1 MEYLARLNIVTMLMS
16 TTFWINLAVVFFVIL
31 ITYWLINWLLNVV
44 YKTLQRP
51 DKKDDAHG
59 RLRSIIFEMLKKTSK
74 MLIFFAAFLF
84 SLRFV
89 ALPDRLFSTLS
100 HAWFLVVAIQMA
112 IWLDQGVQSWM
123 RHLLYAPGSNK
134 NPVTLVILG
143 MILRVLVWS
152 MMLLSILANVGVDIT
167 ALVASLGVGGI
178 AIALAVQ
185 TVLSDVFASLSIGFD
200 KPFEIGDFV
209 VFNDVAGTI
218 EHIGLKTTRI
228 RSLSG
233 EQIVCANAQLL
244 QQTIHNYKRMQT
256 RRIVFTFGVATAT
269 PPEKLRLIGDMVKK
283 IITDVG
289 ETQFDRAH
297 LLAFDQDRL
306 TYEVVHIVNTADYNK
321 YMDIQQEI
329 NIRIIEKLIENDI
342 ELALPSLVVR
352 APVQVEETTDYSNTA
367 DAKDADKRVIQ

>member
-1 MEYLARLNIVTMLMS
+1 MEYLARLNVVTVLMS
-16 TTFWINLAVVFFVIL
+16 ATFWINLGIVFVVTL
-31 ITYWLINWLLNVV
+31 ITYWLINWLLNFI
-44 YKTLQRP
+44 YRTIERRDHKEIKHP
-51 DKKDDAHG
+51 G
-59 RLRSIIFEMLKKTSK
+59 LRVIVFDMLKRTSK
-74 MLIFFAAFLF
+74 LLIFFAAFLF

-89 ALPDRLFSTLS
+89 ALPDRLFASLS
-100 HAWFLVVAIQMA
+100 HAWFLVIAIQIA

-123 RHLLYAPGSNK
+123 RHLLHAPGTHK

-143 MILRVLVWS
+143 MILRVVVWS
-152 MMLLSILANVGVDIT
+152 MMLLSILANAGVDIT

-256 RRIVFTFGVATAT
+256 RRIVFTFGVATST
-269 PPEKLRLIGDMVKK
+269 PPEKLRLIGDTVKK
-283 IITDVG
+283 IIEDVG
-289 ETQFDRAH
+289 ETKFDRAH
-297 LLAFDQDRL
+297 FLAFNQDRL
-306 TYEVVHIVNTADYNK
+306 TFEVVHIVNTADYNK

-329 NIRIIEKLIENDI
+329 NIRIIEALNELEV

-352 APVQVEETTDYSNTA
+352 STVQVAGSDNPLHVEHLQAE
-367 DAKDADKRVIQ
+367 K

>member
-1 MEYLARLNIVTMLMS
+1 MEYLARLNVVSVLMS
-16 TTFWINLAVVFFVIL
+16 TSFWINLGIVIVVTL
-31 ITYWLINWLLNVV
+31 ITYWLINWLLNFA
-44 YKTLQRP
+44 YKTIERTG
-51 DKKDDAHG
+51 KKENKHEG
-59 RLRSIIFEMLKKTSK
+59 LRIIAFDMLKRTSK
-74 MLIFFAAFLF
+74 LLILFASFLF

-89 ALPDRLFSTLS
+89 ALPDRLFSSLS
-100 HAWFLVVAIQMA
+100 HAWFLVIAIQIA

-123 RHLLYAPGSNK
+123 RNLLHTPGTHK

-143 MILRVLVWS
+143 LILRVIVWS
-152 MMLLSILANVGVDIT
+152 MMMLSILANAGVDIT

-256 RRIVFTFGVATAT
+256 RRIVFTFGVATST
-269 PPEKLRLIGDMVKK
+269 PPDKLRLIGGMVKE
-283 IITDVG
+283 IINDVG
-289 ETQFDRAH
+289 ETNFDRAH
-297 LLAFDQDRL
+297 FLAFNQDRL
-306 TYEVVHIVNTADYNK
+306 TFEVVHIVNTADYNQ

-329 NIRIIEKLIENDI
+329 NIRIIEKLNENEI

-352 APVQVEETTDYSNTA
+352 SPVQVAGSENPLTVQQAQGQN
-367 DAKDADKRVIQ
+367 

>member
-1 MEYLARLNIVTMLMS
+1 MGT
-16 TTFWINLAVVFFVIL
+16 IN
-31 ITYWLINWLLNVV
+31 
-44 YKTLQRP
+44 
-51 DKKDDAHG
+51 
-59 RLRSIIFEMLKKTSK
+59 
-74 MLIFFAAFLF
+74 
-84 SLRFV
+84 
-89 ALPDRLFSTLS
+89 

-218 EHIGLKTTRI
+218 EH
-228 RSLSG
+228 
-233 EQIVCANAQLL
+233 
-244 QQTIHNYKRMQT
+244 
-256 RRIVFTFGVATAT
+256 
-269 PPEKLRLIGDMVKK
+269 MVKK

-297 LLAFDQDRL
+297 LLAFGQDRL

-352 APVQVEETTDYSNTA
+352 APVQVEETRDYSNTA
-367 DAKDADKRVIQ
+367 DAKNADKRVMQ

>member
-1 MEYLARLNIVTMLMS
+1 MEYLARLNIVTVLMS
-16 TTFWINLAVVFFVIL
+16 PAFWINLAIVFFVTL
-31 ITYWLINWLLNVV
+31 ITYWLTNRLLNFA
-44 YKTLQRP
+44 YKTIQQAS
-51 DKKDDAHG
+51 KKEENSTHSRFIAFD
-59 RLRSIIFEMLKKTSK
+59 ILKRTNK
-74 MLIFFAAFLF
+74 LLLFIAAFLF

-89 ALPDRLFSTLS
+89 DLPDRLFSTVS
-100 HAWFLVVAIQMA
+100 HIWFFVIAIQIA

-134 NPVTLVILG
+134 NPVTMVILG
-143 MILRVLVWS
+143 MILRVIVWS
-152 MMLLSILANVGVDIT
+152 MMLLSILANIGVDIT

-178 AIALAVQ
+178 AIALGVQ

-256 RRIVFTFGVATAT
+256 RRIVFTFGVALGT
-269 PPEKLRLIGDMVKK
+269 PPEKLRIIGDMVKT
-283 IITDVG
+283 IINEVG
-289 ETQFDRAH
+289 ETKFDRAH
-297 LLAFDQDRL
+297 LLAFNADRL
-306 TYEVVHIVNTADYNK
+306 TFEVVHIVNTADYNK

-329 NIRIIEKLIENDI
+329 NIRIIEKLNENEI

-352 APVQVEETTDYSNTA
+352 TPAQPEATPFPVTMQRWPKEA
-367 DAKDADKRVIQ
+367 

>member
-1 MEYLARLNIVTMLMS
+1 MEYLARLNIVAMLMS
-16 TTFWINLAVVFFVIL
+16 TTFWINLAVVFFVTL

-44 YKTLQRP
+44 YKALQRP
-51 DKKDDAHG
+51 DKKNDAHG
-59 RLRSIIFEMLKKTSK
+59 RLRPIVFEMLKKTSK

-209 VFNDVAGTI
+209 VFNDVALHPVRYAMCGHLSPGGTI
-218 EHIGLKTTRI
+218 YGVGKRVLTKIMPPVRGYLQSLRRRVCKARS
-228 RSLSG
+228 RSLPELRAG
-233 EQIVCANAQLL
+233 
-244 QQTIHNYKRMQT
+244 MQPM
-256 RRIVFTFGVATAT
+256 RR
-269 PPEKLRLIGDMVKK
+269 RL
-283 IITDVG
+283 
-289 ETQFDRAH
+289 
-297 LLAFDQDRL
+297 
-306 TYEVVHIVNTADYNK
+306 
-321 YMDIQQEI
+321 
-329 NIRIIEKLIENDI
+329 
-342 ELALPSLVVR
+342 P
-352 APVQVEETTDYSNTA
+352 
-367 DAKDADKRVIQ
+367 

>member
-1 MEYLARLNIVTMLMS
+1 MEYLARLNIVAMLMS
-16 TTFWINLAVVFFVIL
+16 TTFWINLAVVFFVTL

-44 YKTLQRP
+44 YKALQRP

-59 RLRSIIFEMLKKTSK
+59 RLRPIVFEMLKKTSK

-218 EHIGLKTTRI
+218 EHIG
-228 RSLSG
+228 
-233 EQIVCANAQLL
+233 
-244 QQTIHNYKRMQT
+244 
-256 RRIVFTFGVATAT
+256 
-269 PPEKLRLIGDMVKK
+269 
-283 IITDVG
+283 
-289 ETQFDRAH
+289 
-297 LLAFDQDRL
+297 
-306 TYEVVHIVNTADYNK
+306 
-321 YMDIQQEI
+321 
-329 NIRIIEKLIENDI
+329 
-342 ELALPSLVVR
+342 
-352 APVQVEETTDYSNTA
+352 
-367 DAKDADKRVIQ
+367 

>member
-1 MEYLARLNIVTMLMS
+1 MEYLARLNIVAMLMS
-16 TTFWINLAVVFFVIL
+16 TTFWINLAVVFFVTL

-44 YKTLQRP
+44 YKALQRP

-59 RLRSIIFEMLKKTSK
+59 RLRPIVFEMLKKTSK

-218 EHIGLKTTRI
+218 EHIGLKPPASVASAAN
-228 RSLSG
+228 RSF
-233 EQIVCANAQLL
+233 V
-244 QQTIHNYKRMQT
+244 QT
-256 RRIVFTFGVATAT
+256 RSCCSKPYTTISGCKRVVSC
-269 PPEKLRLIGDMVKK
+269 L
-283 IITDVG
+283 
-289 ETQFDRAH
+289 
-297 LLAFDQDRL
+297 LLASPLRHRRKS
-306 TYEVVHIVNTADYNK
+306 YASSAIW
-321 YMDIQQEI
+321 
-329 NIRIIEKLIENDI
+329 
-342 ELALPSLVVR
+342 
-352 APVQVEETTDYSNTA
+352 
-367 DAKDADKRVIQ
+367 

>member
-1 MEYLARLNIVTMLMS
+1 
-16 TTFWINLAVVFFVIL
+16 
-31 ITYWLINWLLNVV
+31 
-44 YKTLQRP
+44 
-51 DKKDDAHG
+51 
-59 RLRSIIFEMLKKTSK
+59 MLKKTSK

-112 IWLDQGVQSWM
+112 ILLDQGVQSWM
-123 RHLLYAPGSNK
+123 RHLLDAPGSNK

-297 LLAFDQDRL
+297 LLAFGQDRL

-352 APVQVEETTDYSNTA
+352 APVQVEETRDYSNTA
-367 DAKDADKRVIQ
+367 DAKNADKRVMQ